1 MSRGRILY
9 LVHGFPPYRTEPNT
23 AHVVKYLGRQGWL
36 VDVVHRHPGWGYNK
50 YALANDPQLLA
61 ELPSSVETHPVTINL
76 LLSGLKGLLRGKK
89 AKSGTVSWPGR
100 GGQESSLKRLY
111 KSLRHLPDHQAAA
124 MRPSLNQALRII
136 KDLRPDLLITSAPPF
151 SVHLAGY
158 LIKAI
163 TGIPW
168 VCHSRDLFRYNPL
181 YKSPLPWRRKL
192 DGLLEK
198 QVIARADVV
207 TTVYPEATAWLKERY
222 GKPGQRYYTVRNG
235 YDEED
240 FCQTHPVVYE
250 RFTILHPG
258 RLAAD
263 EKNGRTAYALL
274 DGMQRWLTRRPELK
288 EKVQLELIGSV
299 DPVYQG
305 EIEKRG
311 LTGCVSIHKP
321 LPIKEVIAHEL
332 GADLLLIIL
341 EDNPLNS
348 FTAGGKIYE
357 SARTGKPILGIV
369 GESSAPAKLIRQL
382 NLGQVAAYGDA
393 AAVAEKLETLYDD
406 ITAGSF
412 EYGNRLRER
421 FVEQT
426 SFEHLAAHFGEIF
439 EELIKR

>member
-9 LVHGFPPYRTEPNT
+9 LVHGFPPWRTEPNT

-36 VDVVHRHPGWGYNK
+36 VDVVHRHPGWGYNR
-50 YALANDPQLLA
+50 YALAHDPQLRN
-61 ELPSSVETHPVTINL
+61 ELPPMVTTHPVTINL

-89 AKSGTVSWPGR
+89 TKQGTIAWPGR
-100 GGQESSLKRLY
+100 GGRESSLKRLY

-124 MRPSLNQALRII
+124 MRPSLNRALRVI
-136 KDLRPDLLITSAPPF
+136 KERRPDLLITSAPPF
-151 SVHLAGY
+151 SVHLTGC
-158 LIKAI
+158 LIKAVS
-163 TGIPW
+163 GIPW

-181 YKSPLPWRRKL
+181 YKPPLPWRRKL

-198 QVIARADVV
+198 QIIARADVV

-240 FCQTHPVVYE
+240 FCQTRPVVYE

-274 DGMQRWLTRRPELK
+274 DGMQRWLERRRSLRD
-288 EKVQLELIGSV
+288 KVQLELIGSV

-311 LTGCVSIHKP
+311 LTGCVNIRPAMPVKD
-321 LPIKEVIAHEL
+321 IIAHEL

-341 EDNPLNS
+341 EDNPLNQ

-357 SARTGKPILGIV
+357 SARTGKPILGIL
-369 GESSAPAKLIRQL
+369 GESSAPAKLIRRL
-382 NLGQVAAYGDA
+382 NLGQVAAYDDA
-393 AAVAEKLETLYDD
+393 AAVAEKLEAMYDQ
-406 ITAGSF
+406 ITSGGF
-412 EYGNRLRER
+412 EYGNQLREQ

-426 SFEHLAAHFGEIF
+426 SFEQLAERFGEIF